1 MTIEFI
7 NDKHEL
13 LPQVKMLGRKFAAT
27 LGFMPEGGFDDYARA
42 KCIITASEGNELM
55 GYLMFRQTSRYSRI
69 AIVHLVVDKQYRGKG
84 VSTALLEALR
94 DRFHDSGATGIVL
107 NCRRDYEKPSQ
118 MWERFGFIASGN
130 HRSRSYDE
138 HYLTTWWYDFH
149 ARDLFTDVY
158 NESNKVKAM
167 MDMNVILKL
176 RDAAED
182 GVKFAPKE
190 DPRCL
195 LQDWLVEETELCYAP
210 EVFNEIN
217 RDKNLRRAEKTQQY
231 IKSAFTEVEVDAEA
245 VKEICKVLNTLL
257 PGKTVNSVS
266 DRKQVASCI
275 AAGLSYFLTFDEPLL
290 KRKEEIEARY
300 DVQIYT
306 PQEFLLKIDQLLHR
320 EEYAPAMLSGVT
332 MHTLK
337 RQDAE
342 GLKANKKRFLCTGV
356 KERKKS
362 FENEVDG
369 CVNNGGEIYTV
380 RYLGEDIAF
389 YGVTDDGETKI
400 INFLRIQEGPLKG
413 SLFCQI
419 VTDRL
424 KECVAGKWKRLE
436 IAERF
441 LTPDERST
449 LQRLGFIPTMEA
461 RMVKEIRDEIVE
473 RSKFGALSDDE
484 LIQLEIR
491 YYPMK
496 ILDLDIPVYIIPIKA
511 LWAGHLF
518 DNVISSENL
527 FGADPSKLWN
537 FENVYYR
544 SRRPLTEVAPARILW
559 YVCQRKDSDTHSK
572 AIVGSSYLTEVYTGS
587 GRELFRMLKH
597 YGIYEWTDIK
607 NTLCK
612 EDDNRIIRAL
622 KFSHT
627 ELFVKVVG
635 YDQVQ
640 DILMRNGYGKNTFN
654 SPVKVDGRV
663 FFEIYRMGK
672 GMYIK

>member
-1 MTIEFI
+1 MKIEFI
-7 NDKHEL
+7 NDKHGL
-13 LPQVKMLGRKFAAT
+13 LPKVKMLGRRFAAT

-42 KCIITASEGNELM
+42 KSIITASEGDELL
-55 GYLMFRQTSRYSRI
+55 GYLMFRQTSRFSRI
-69 AIVHLVVDKQYRGKG
+69 AIVHLAVDKPYRGKG

-94 DRFHDSGATGIVL
+94 DKFHDSGATGMVL

-149 ARDLFTDVY
+149 PRDLFTEVY
-158 NESNKVKAM
+158 EESTKVKAL
-167 MDMNVILKL
+167 MDLNVILKL
-176 RDAAED
+176 RDAAEEGTRFD
-182 GVKFAPKE
+182 PKE

-217 RDKNLRRAEKTQQY
+217 RDKNLGRAEKTQRY
-231 IKSAFTEVEVDAEA
+231 IKSAFSEVKVDAEA

-257 PGKTVNSVS
+257 PGMSVNAVS

-275 AAGLSYFLTFDEPLL
+275 AAGLPYFVTFDEPLL

-320 EEYAPAMLSGVT
+320 EEYAPAMLRGVT

-342 GLKANKKRFLCTGV
+342 GLKASKERFLCTGMR
-356 KERKKS
+356 ERKKS
-362 FENEVDG
+362 FENVVDG
-369 CVNNGGEIYTV
+369 CVNRGGEMYTV
-380 RYLGEDIAF
+380 RYQGENVAF
-389 YGVTDDGETKI
+389 YGVTDDGETKSI
-400 INFLRIQEGPLKG
+400 CFLRIQEGPLKG
-413 SLFCQI
+413 SLFCQM

-424 KECVAGKWKRLE
+424 RECVAGKRKRLVME
-436 IAERF
+436 ER
-441 LTPDERST
+441 LLSQDERCI
-449 LQRLGFIPTMEA
+449 LQRLGFMPDEEA
-461 RMVKEIRDEIVE
+461 RMVKEIRDEIVG
-473 RSKFGALSDDE
+473 RTDFGALSDDD
-484 LIQLEIR
+484 LLQMEIR
-491 YYPMK
+491 YYPLK
-496 ILDLDIPVYIIPIKA
+496 IRDLDLPVYIIPIKA

-518 DNVISSENL
+518 DNVISGENL

-544 SRRPLTEVAPARILW
+544 SRFPLTEVAPARILW
-559 YVCQRKDSDTHSK
+559 YVCQRKDSSTHSK

-597 YGIYEWTDIK
+597 YGIYEWSDIK

-612 EDDNRIIRAL
+612 DDDDKEIRVL

-627 ELFVKVVG
+627 ELFQTVVG

-640 DILMRNGYGKNTFN
+640 EILKRNGYGKNTFN
-654 SPVKVDGRV
+654 SPVRVNGKV
-663 FFEIYRMGK
+663 FFEIYEMGK
-672 GMYIK
+672 GM